1 MHRWIRKEVLQIL
14 YDCQIVN
21 QWLQKVLNKQ
31 IIQPQNSQQKSVP
44 DLHGVTVAFLALKKN
59 GFSEKKILPKKKLFF
74 FTFFQCNFSVRT
86 LWCFQKKFKIFF

>member
-31 IIQPQNSQQKSVP
+31 IIQP
-44 DLHGVTVAFLALKKN
+44 LETHHLERL
-59 GFSEKKILPKKKLFF
+59 E
-74 FTFFQCNFSVRT
+74 
-86 LWCFQKKFKIFF
+86 